1 MSTFVSKNDQ
11 IKVAE
16 VNMAPFK
23 LKAIDDATKSAM
35 QDAIQ
40 ACYKPDLFNGND
52 GDNVPVDNDA
62 MDFTF
67 FDGDG
72 NIENASTVD
81 ALAAQQPADK
91 PANDEVGEV
100 DSDFSEESDISEE
113 DADVSD
119 VYDEDAEDESVDN
132 SPTRADI
139 GMKSCVRPDGT
150 RYTVGGKGP
159 LNHIDFNAEDADS
172 SEEDNEDETDN
183 SPPTRV
189 STGMKSCT
197 MPDGTRYTV
206 GGKGPIQH
214 TPSPIEDAESSAED
228 TGEESDESDDDL
240 GSEEG
245 ERQDLVVAVREEV
258 KQKLEQIA
266 DLNRQVAAQQNFILK
281 KRLQGR
287 LNGLED
293 DLRTKLASIED
304 SNATEME
311 SANEAPQHNTSS
323 GSTIDKH
330 AGNINATN
338 DDKSNDAKKCSSI
351 EADGE
356 QSECWPGEKTYNKK
370 YIKQHLRDASNKTL
384 ARITALDAAIE
395 WYTREKYKTLDSST
409 WVDLQRKIDDLRG
422 GLVKLLQ
429 SIGIDENRP
438 QDEAWGWVIRYNE
451 QIRKQ
456 WQDCDK
462 DDHIAKH
469 KAMEAIDEMN
479 EKRRLKLEEIHKEDC
494 RVTLLGWVNPKD
506 RKPLP
511 KEAITTVE
519 PSPQHVSD
527 SSAPSYDPDLAMTE
541 APGARTQV
549 NGNDISDSATEL
561 TPEDVNA
568 CASKDAVDVDDD
580 TSIFGGDFDFCD
592 ESLGIAAP
600 IETNDTSESLLNPVL
615 TSSET
620 LTNNEDAVD
629 ALFGIVPA
637 SSQNTNNNEE
647 VVEVT
652 MPSLISTEVVAAA
665 EPQPTPNDSNA
676 APILEEALST
686 VPTVTV
692 EVDGIQD
699 EDILGSMPTSSV
711 DASADQFPQVAEV
724 VGAEVPRLTEAE
736 KALFVD
742 FLEEAVLEQDVQQHQ
757 APTEQDPMPAPM
769 DNHFNQAAAVPQDVP
784 VIAKQGEPIVIEDI
798 EIASSH
804 GGFKSSAEW
813 NVYPEIPTL
822 EEYLQGIDEETLQK
836 IRADAWAKLHKFL
849 MLEMFHYKQLD
860 VFAFATPEF
869 QEMMLVEYEKCHQEG
884 RQHVLPLWEVLEMS
898 EDLSG
903 REPICV
909 SFSNF
914 VVRMCPPTESQPGE
928 TVNEQAQPAAQDVF
942 DPSGSFDF
950 SGSLDTS
957 GTVESSEVNFDEFL
971 NDFADV
977 SGDWNY
983 TPFVTEHTQENI
995 EESMAPI
1002 ATAHCSQQQN
1012 TLGSPAPIICDSPV
1026 QAKTSAAASKAAQ
1039 GKKSVA
1045 AAKKTAA
1052 TKKPATSKKSKGP
1065 DLPIQTPVDE
1075 TTFGQFAQGDVVGSP
1090 FTPAQVQSEVGD
1102 NDLGD
1107 WASAWCQRSW
1117 SQEDPEPKNRTPAE
1131 LARLQQLGVSSNQ
1144 GIRTA
1149 FPNPSPNTSSNLVG
1163 AINDHLFQA
1172 TPPEADANTST
1183 DGLAAG
1189 EQQVSVTS
1197 AKRSHRGRPSAPVSA
1212 LRKKRT
1218 RELKFPD
1225 SPQKV
1230 PSGKYARRN
1239 TKSPGS
1245 SNSDDGMQSQE
1256 PDNASEQP
1264 TVYYEAAPNR
1274 RLGLDTSPE
1283 DWVAQ
1288 STNKRKRAK
1297 PAKSKPR
1304 KAQKTQQPTP
1314 MSPATSQSSPVS
1326 DSGIASKNGPYRA
1339 ILPRPVP
1346 VRGPSNG
1353 VQTPVPAADNFE
1365 HSHGF
1370 PIQRHVA
1377 TPLMQ
1382 NERQTSICV
1391 SEPMTP
1397 DSVSSVQQVA
1407 GSDVGPRMG
1416 MPPNVPV
1423 QGPQR
1428 IFQQMPQDN
1437 MMAQQNLQHRM
1448 SSGMGMGFNGGMQGF
1463 ATGTQSR
1470 FNQPI
1475 QQSGMQHA
1483 GQGGMEDSDSDR
1495 DHDAVMRLLH
1505 KTERKMM
1512 RKEALRKIEMME
1524 AKMRQD
1530 DMDRNAMNQNSMV
1543 QNGMNFQITGQN
1555 NNGAM
1560 HGYMSTNIGMDGGIL
1575 NGQAVERCGM
1585 SGANGIDW
1593 TQMGVGGR
1601 QTNGRQI

>member
-1 MSTFVSKNDQ
+1 MSTFVSKNVQ
-11 IKVAE
+11 NKVAE

-23 LKAIDDATKSAM
+23 LKAIDDSTKSAM
-35 QDAIQ
+35 QNAIQ

-52 GDNVPVDNDA
+52 DDNVPVDNGA

-67 FDGDG
+67 IDGDG
-72 NIENASTVD
+72 NIENASTVN

-91 PANDEVGEV
+91 PANNEVCEVGF
-100 DSDFSEESDISEE
+100 DFSENTEISEESDMSEE

-119 VYDEDAEDESVDN
+119 VSDVSDEDAEDESVDN
-132 SPTRADI
+132 SRTRADM

-159 LNHIDFNAEDADS
+159 LNHIDSNVEDAES
-172 SEEDNEDETDN
+172 AEEDNEDETDN
-183 SPPTRV
+183 SSPTRV
-189 STGMKSCT
+189 STGIKSCI

-214 TPSPIEDAESSAED
+214 TPSPIEDAETSAED
-228 TGEESDESDDDL
+228 TEEESDGSDDDL
-240 GSEEG
+240 RSEEG
-245 ERQDLVVAVREEV
+245 DRQNLVVAVREEV

-266 DLNRQVAAQQNFILK
+266 DLNRQVAAQRNFILK

-287 LNGLED
+287 LNGLEN

-304 SNATEME
+304 SNAT
-311 SANEAPQHNTSS
+311 
-323 GSTIDKH
+323 
-330 AGNINATN
+330 N
-338 DDKSNDAKKCSSI
+338 DDKSNDAKNCSSL
-351 EADGE
+351 EANGE
-356 QSECWPGEKTYNKK
+356 QSECWLGEKTYNKK
-370 YIKQHLRDASNKTL
+370 YIKQLRGASKKTL

-395 WYTREKYKTLDSST
+395 WYTREKYKTLNPST
-409 WVDLQRKIDDLRG
+409 WLDLQRKIDG
-422 GLVKLLQ
+422 HKGELVKLLQ
-429 SIGIDENRP
+429 CIGIDENRP
-438 QDEAWGWVIRYNE
+438 HDEAWGWVIRYNE

-469 KAMEAIDEMN
+469 KAMEAMDEMN

-494 RVTLLGWVNPKD
+494 RITLLGWVNPKD

-511 KEAITTVE
+511 KEVITTVE
-519 PSPQHVSD
+519 PSPQQAFD
-527 SSAPSYDPDLAMTE
+527 SSAPNYDPDVAMTE
-541 APGARTQV
+541 APSASPQV
-549 NGNDISDSATEL
+549 NGNSVSESATEL

-568 CASKDAVDVDDD
+568 CTSKDAMDVDDD

-592 ESLGIAAP
+592 ESLNIAAP
-600 IETNDTSESLLNPVL
+600 IETTDTIESLLDPVL
-615 TSSET
+615 TSSES
-620 LTNNEDAVD
+620 LTNNEDAVE
-629 ALFGIVPA
+629 ALLGIVPA
-637 SSQNTNNNEE
+637 SLQNTNNNEE

-652 MPSLISTEVVAAA
+652 MPSLISAEGVAAA
-665 EPQPTPNDSNA
+665 EPQPTSGDSNA
-676 APILEEALST
+676 APVLEEALSA
-686 VPTVTV
+686 VPTVAV

-699 EDILGSMPTSSV
+699 EETFGSTPTSSV
-711 DASADQFPQVAEV
+711 DKFETQFPQVAEAG
-724 VGAEVPRLTEAE
+724 GAEVPHLTEAE
-736 KALFVD
+736 RTLFVD

-757 APTEQDPMPAPM
+757 VSTEQEPMPAPM
-769 DNHFNQAAAVPQDVP
+769 DDHFNQAAVPQDVP
-784 VIAKQGEPIVIEDI
+784 VIANQGEPIVIEDT
-798 EIASSH
+798 EVASSH

-822 EEYLQGIDEETLQK
+822 EEYLQGIDEGTQQK
-836 IRADAWAKLHKFL
+836 LRADAWAKLHKFL
-849 MLEMFHYKQLD
+849 QLEMFHYKQLD

-869 QEMMLVEYEKCHQEG
+869 QEMMLVEYEKCYQEG
-884 RQHVLPLWEVLEMS
+884 RQHVLPLWEILEMS
-898 EDLSG
+898 EDLSS
-903 REPICV
+903 RDPICV

-914 VVRMCPPTESQPGE
+914 VVRMCPPTESQPSE

-942 DPSGSFDF
+942 DPLGSFELSD
-950 SGSLDTS
+950 SLDTS
-957 GTVESSEVNFDEFL
+957 GTVHSSEVNFDEFL
-971 NDFADV
+971 NDIADV

-983 TPFVTEHTQENI
+983 APFVTEHTQENI
-995 EESMAPI
+995 EEP
-1002 ATAHCSQQQN
+1002 TASITPAHPSQQQN
-1012 TLGSPAPIICDSPV
+1012 TLGSPAPIMCDSPV
-1026 QAKTSAAASKAAQ
+1026 QAKTSAAARKAAQ

-1075 TTFGQFAQGDVVGSP
+1075 TTFGQFAQGDVVESP
-1090 FTPAQVQSEVGD
+1090 FTPAQVQSEVDD
-1102 NDLGD
+1102 NNLGD

-1117 SQEDPEPKNRTPAE
+1117 SQEDPEPKNHTPAE
-1131 LARLQQLGVSSNQ
+1131 LARLQQLGVNFNQ
-1144 GIRTA
+1144 GMRTA
-1149 FPNPSPNTSSNLVG
+1149 FLNPSPNTSSNLVG
-1163 AINDHLFQA
+1163 AINDHLFQ
-1172 TPPEADANTST
+1172 TDPPEADANTST
-1183 DGLAAG
+1183 DVLTAG
-1189 EQQVSVTS
+1189 EQQAFVTP

-1230 PSGKYARRN
+1230 PSGKYTRRN

-1245 SNSDDGMQSQE
+1245 SNSDDGVQSQE
-1256 PDNASEQP
+1256 LDIASEQP

-1297 PAKSKPR
+1297 PAKSTPR

-1314 MSPATSQSSPVS
+1314 MSSETLQSSTAS
-1326 DSGIASKNGPYRA
+1326 NSGIVSKNGPYRA

-1353 VQTPVPAADNFE
+1353 VQTPAPAADNFE
-1365 HSHGF
+1365 QSHAI

-1397 DSVSSVQQVA
+1397 DSFSSVQQAA
-1407 GSDVGPRMG
+1407 GSDVGPRIG
-1416 MPPNVPV
+1416 MPPNVSV

-1428 IFQQMPQDN
+1428 SFQQMPQDN
-1437 MMAQQNLQHRM
+1437 MVAQQNLQHRM

-1463 ATGTQSR
+1463 AMGTQSR
-1470 FNQPI
+1470 FNQPM

-1495 DHDAVMRLLH
+1495 DHDKIMRRLH

-1530 DMDRNAMNQNSMV
+1530 DIDRNAMSQNSMV
-1543 QNGMNFQITGQN
+1543 QNGMNIRMTGQN

-1575 NGQAVERCGM
+1575 DGQAVESCAM
-1585 SGANGIDW
+1585 SGANGMDW
-1593 TQMGVGGR
+1593 TQTGVGSL
-1601 QTNGRQI
+1601 QTNGHQI